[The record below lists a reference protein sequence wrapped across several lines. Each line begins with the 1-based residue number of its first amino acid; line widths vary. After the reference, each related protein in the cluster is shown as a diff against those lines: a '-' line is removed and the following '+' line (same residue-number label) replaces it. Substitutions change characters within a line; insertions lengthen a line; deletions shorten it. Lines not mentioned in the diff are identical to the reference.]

1 MNDYLELALY
11 SPGDSLAEAKAAGIP
26 IIVADGMGVDSTAM
40 LILLRDK
47 GIVPDLILHAL
58 TGSEKRA
65 TERYYFTRAAWLKE
79 NGFPAVTFVRY
90 EAKNLKHFPHYGSLY
105 ENCLTNGTLP
115 SLAFGGLK
123 SCSKKWKISPMN
135 AWVKGVVK
143 PGKRRGALGTEHLVA
158 LDAWK
163 SPPWT
168 PALETWAKGFRCVK
182 LIGFDAAPADTK
194 RLGKFEA
201 KKVNGTLAGDEKDDL
216 RRFEN
221 RYPLVEAGITRKE
234 CLEIIEREGLTA
246 PPKSACIF
254 CPAMKPWELNDLE
267 PDELRKIVVLEARA
281 FPRLKG
287 YWTEEELAAD
297 HKTLMKRWLAGPRKA
312 RKPRLM
318 KPGEGCMG
326 LWNHGAKSGP
336 NARPPLMTEEIRNRN
351 LLPGAEIDEIWSNV
365 PKELMTRLDE
375 FSEMMTKGGLT
386 RDEAEGEVDNWKDY
400 LAKTFEKYGSEKTPC
415 SGCPMAA

>member
-1 MNDYLELALY
+1 MNNLEFNFYAD
-11 SPGDSLAEAKAAGIP
+11 GDSLAAAKAAGVP
-26 IIVADGMGVDSTAM
+26 VIVADGMGVDSTAM
-40 LILLRDK
+40 LILLRDM

-65 TERYYFTRAAWLKE
+65 TERYYETRAKWLEE

-135 AWVKGVVK
+135 SWIKGTVK
-143 PGKRRGALGTEHLVA
+143 PGKRRGSLGEEH
-158 LDAWK
+158 K
-163 SPPWT
+163 T
-168 PALETWAKGFRCVK
+168 PAADWKTSPWPPALAAWAKGTRCVK

-194 RLGKFEA
+194 RLGKFEH
-201 KKVNGTLAGDEKDDL
+201 KKVAGTLAGDEKDDL

-234 CLEIIEREGLTA
+234 CLEIIAAEGLPA

-254 CPAMKPWELNDLE
+254 CPAMKPHELNDLE

-287 YWTEEELAAD
+287 YWSEEELAAD
-297 HKTLMKRWLAGPRKA
+297 HEKALAKWEAESRKGKPPR
-312 RKPRLM
+312 PL

-336 NARPPLMTEEIRNRN
+336 NARPPLMTEEIRNRG
-351 LLPGAEIDEIWSNV
+351 LLPSDEIDSLWSEI
-365 PKELMTRLDE
+365 PKAMMTRLED
-375 FSEMMTKGGLT
+375 FREMMTAGGMT
-386 RDEAEGEVDNWKDY
+386 RNEAEGEIDNWRDY
-400 LAKTFEKYGSEKTPC
+400 LAKTFEKYGTERNPC
-415 SGCPMAA
+415 EGCPMAA